1 MTRRQKSISGPHNF
15 FIPPSKDFSFFLKKL
30 LVKTHSQLTVY
41 KKHGS
46 RSLQYIYITI
56 YSFSKSSYMNKKH
69 ETYVTQPAVTM
80 YCLNSDFVHSHYLCE
95 KIKMY
100 FLHREISILE
110 IQRRVFQVKKCMK
123 KQYKSSTLKSIH
135 ACNILLWLK
144 LINLRCP
151 GLLLFSLVCNK
162 CTYLYSPFHTLFMFL

>member
-1 MTRRQKSISGPHNF
+1 
-15 FIPPSKDFSFFLKKL
+15 
-30 LVKTHSQLTVY
+30 
-41 KKHGS
+41 
-46 RSLQYIYITI
+46 
-56 YSFSKSSYMNKKH
+56 MNKKH

-80 YCLNSDFVHSHYLCE
+80 YCLNSDFVHSHYLCA

-135 ACNILLWLK
+135 ACNILL
-144 LINLRCP
+144 
-151 GLLLFSLVCNK
+151 
-162 CTYLYSPFHTLFMFL
+162 